1 MAALLADYELV
12 VIGGGPAGLTAG
24 IYAAR
29 SRLNF
34 LLFEKVVPGGQIL
47 TTDWIE
53 NYPGFPEGLSGYDL
67 AWKIADQLTR
77 FDAPVE
83 NAEVLSMEC
92 SGPVKRLVL
101 KDRTISTHTV
111 IIATGAS
118 PNLLSVPGENAYL
131 GKGVSFCATCDGPFY
146 KDKRVAVMGGGD
158 TAVQE
163 GIFLTKLAETVY
175 IIHRR
180 EQLRA
185 TRILQER
192 AFANPKIKFIWN
204 SVVTQIEG
212 NESGVEKLI
221 MKNVKTGAISDLSVD
236 AFFIFIGTRPNTGFL
251 CSEIKTNEE
260 GFVIADQNME
270 TSVPGVYA
278 VGDVRNTPLRQ
289 VVTAVGDAAIA
300 AVCAEKYVENLGLA
314 QE

>member
-1 MAALLADYELV
+1 MVALLADYELV

-53 NYPGFPEGLSGYDL
+53 NYPGFPEGVSGYEL
-67 AWKIADQLTR
+67 ARKIADQLAR

-83 NAEVLSMEC
+83 NEEVLSMEC

-118 PNLLSVPGENAYL
+118 PNLLSVPGEDAYL

-163 GIFLTKLAETVY
+163 AIFLTKFAETVY

-185 TRILQER
+185 TRILQDR

-221 MKNVKTGAISDLSVD
+221 MKNVKTGAISDLPVD
-236 AFFIFIGTRPNTGFL
+236 GFFIFIGTRPNTGFL

>member
-118 PNLLSVPGENAYL
+118 PNLLSVPGEDAYL

-185 TRILQER
+185 TRILQE
-192 AFANPKIKFIWN
+192 K
-204 SVVTQIEG
+204 
-212 NESGVEKLI
+212 
-221 MKNVKTGAISDLSVD
+221 
-236 AFFIFIGTRPNTGFL
+236 
-251 CSEIKTNEE
+251 
-260 GFVIADQNME
+260 
-270 TSVPGVYA
+270 
-278 VGDVRNTPLRQ
+278 
-289 VVTAVGDAAIA
+289 
-300 AVCAEKYVENLGLA
+300 
-314 QE
+314 

>member
-118 PNLLSVPGENAYL
+118 PNLLSVPGEDAYL

-163 GIFLTKLAETVY
+163 GIFLTKIAETVY

-204 SVVTQIEG
+204 SVVTQIDG

>member
-1 MAALLADYELV
+1 MVALLADYELV

-53 NYPGFPEGLSGYDL
+53 NYPGFPEGVSGYEL
-67 AWKIADQLTR
+67 ARKIADQLAR

-83 NAEVLSMEC
+83 NEEVLSMEC

-118 PNLLSVPGENAYL
+118 PNLLSVPGEDAYL

-163 GIFLTKLAETVY
+163 AIFLTKFAETVY

-185 TRILQER
+185 TRILQDR

-221 MKNVKTGAISDLSVD
+221 MKNVKTGAISDLPVD
-236 AFFIFIGTRPNTGFL
+236 GFFIFIGTRPNTGFL
-251 CSEIKTNEE
+251 CSEIKTNDE
-260 GFVIADQNME
+260 GFVIADRNME

-300 AVCAEKYVENLGLA
+300 AVCSEKYIENLGLA

>member
-1 MAALLADYELV
+1 MVALLADYELV

-34 LLFEKVVPGGQIL
+34 LIFEKVVPGGQIL

-53 NYPGFPEGLSGYDL
+53 NYPGFPEGVSGYEL
-67 AWKIADQLTR
+67 ARKIADQLAR

-83 NAEVLSMEC
+83 NEEVLSMEC

-118 PNLLSVPGENAYL
+118 PNLLSVPGEDTYL

-163 GIFLTKLAETVY
+163 GIFLTKFAETVY

-185 TRILQER
+185 TRILQDR

-221 MKNVKTGAISDLSVD
+221 MKNVKTGAISDLPVD
-236 AFFIFIGTRPNTGFL
+236 GFFIFIGTRPNTGFL
-251 CSEIKTNEE
+251 CSEIKTNDE
-260 GFVIADQNME
+260 GFVIADRNME

-300 AVCAEKYVENLGLA
+300 AVCSEKYIENLGLA

>member
-1 MAALLADYELV
+1 MALLADYELV

-118 PNLLSVPGENAYL
+118 PNLLSVPGEDAYL

-300 AVCAEKYVENLGLA
+300 AVCAEKYVENLGLG
-314 QE
+314 QK

>member
-1 MAALLADYELV
+1 MVALADYELV

-118 PNLLSVPGENAYL
+118 PNLLSVPGEDAYL

-146 KDKRVAVMGGGD
+146 KDKRV
-158 TAVQE
+158 
-163 GIFLTKLAETVY
+163 
-175 IIHRR
+175 
-180 EQLRA
+180 
-185 TRILQER
+185 
-192 AFANPKIKFIWN
+192 
-204 SVVTQIEG
+204 
-212 NESGVEKLI
+212 
-221 MKNVKTGAISDLSVD
+221 
-236 AFFIFIGTRPNTGFL
+236 
-251 CSEIKTNEE
+251 
-260 GFVIADQNME
+260 
-270 TSVPGVYA
+270 
-278 VGDVRNTPLRQ
+278 
-289 VVTAVGDAAIA
+289 
-300 AVCAEKYVENLGLA
+300 
-314 QE
+314 

>member
-1 MAALLADYELV
+1 MVALLADYELV

-29 SRLNF
+29 SRVNF
-34 LLFEKVVPGGQIL
+34 LLLEKVVPGGQIL

-77 FDAPVE
+77 FDGPVE

-118 PNLLSVPGENAYL
+118 PNLLSVPGEDAYL

-251 CSEIKTNEE
+251 SSEIKTNEE

>member
-1 MAALLADYELV
+1 MVALADYELV

-34 LLFEKVVPGGQIL
+34 LIFEKVVPGGQIL

-53 NYPGFPEGLSGYDL
+53 NYPGFPEGLSGYEL
-67 AWKIADQLTR
+67 ARKIADQLAR
-77 FDAPVE
+77 FDASVE
-83 NAEVLSMEC
+83 NEEVLSMEC

-118 PNLLSVPGENAYL
+118 PNLLSVPGEDTYL

-163 GIFLTKLAETVY
+163 GIFLTKFAETVY

-204 SVVTQIEG
+204 SVVTQIDG

-221 MKNVKTGAISDLSVD
+221 MKNVKTGAISDLPVD
-236 AFFIFIGTRPNTGFL
+236 GFFIFIGTRPNTGFL
-251 CSEIKTNEE
+251 CSEIKTNDE
-260 GFVIADQNME
+260 GFVIADRNME

-300 AVCAEKYVENLGLA
+300 AVCSEKYIENLGLA

>member
-1 MAALLADYELV
+1 MDSVESVDYELV

-29 SRLNF
+29 SRLKV
-34 LLFEKVVPGGQIL
+34 LLLEKVVPGGQIL

-67 AWKIADQLTR
+67 ARKIADQTAR
-77 FDAPVE
+77 FDVSIETGEA
-83 NAEVLSMEC
+83 LSIEC
-92 SGPVKRLVL
+92 KGPVKRLIL

-118 PNLLSVPGENAYL
+118 PNRLSVPGEETYL

-146 KDKRVAVMGGGD
+146 RDKIVAVMGGGD

-163 GIFLTKLAETVY
+163 GIFLTKFAEKVY

-180 EQLRA
+180 KELRA
-185 TRILQER
+185 TKILQER
-192 AFANPKIKFIWN
+192 AFKNPKIEFIWD
-204 SVVTQIEG
+204 SVVTKIDG
-212 NESGVEKLI
+212 NDSVEKLLI
-221 MKNVKTGAISDLSVD
+221 KNVKTGSISELSVD
-236 AFFIFIGTRPNTGFL
+236 GLFIFVGTHPNTDFL
-251 CSEIKTNEE
+251 CEEIKTDER
-260 GFVIADQNME
+260 GFIIADKNME

-278 VGDVRNTPLRQ
+278 VGDVRDTPLRQ

-300 AVCAEKYVENLGLA
+300 AFSAEQYVENLKL
-314 QE
+314 

>member
-1 MAALLADYELV
+1 MVALLADYELV

-34 LLFEKVVPGGQIL
+34 LIFEKVVPGGQIL

-53 NYPGFPEGLSGYDL
+53 NYPGFPEGVSGYEL
-67 AWKIADQLTR
+67 ARKIADQLAR

-83 NAEVLSMEC
+83 NEEVLSMEC

-118 PNLLSVPGENAYL
+118 PNLLSVPGEDAYL

-163 GIFLTKLAETVY
+163 AIFLTKFAETVY

-185 TRILQER
+185 TRILQDR

-221 MKNVKTGAISDLSVD
+221 MKNVKTGAISDLPVD
-236 AFFIFIGTRPNTGFL
+236 GFFIFIGTRPNTGFL
-251 CSEIKTNEE
+251 CSEIKTNDE
-260 GFVIADQNME
+260 GFVIADRNME

-300 AVCAEKYVENLGLA
+300 AVCSEKYIENLGLA

>member
-1 MAALLADYELV
+1 MVALADYELV

-34 LLFEKVVPGGQIL
+34 LIFEKVVPGGQIL

-53 NYPGFPEGLSGYDL
+53 NYPGFPEGLSGYEL
-67 AWKIADQLTR
+67 ARKIADQLAR

-83 NAEVLSMEC
+83 NEEVLSMEC

-118 PNLLSVPGENAYL
+118 PNLLSVPGEDTYL

-163 GIFLTKLAETVY
+163 GIFLTKFAETVY

-204 SVVTQIEG
+204 SVVTQIDG

-221 MKNVKTGAISDLSVD
+221 MKNVKTGAISDLPVD
-236 AFFIFIGTRPNTGFL
+236 GFFIFIGTRPNTGFL
-251 CSEIKTNEE
+251 CSEIKTNDE
-260 GFVIADQNME
+260 GFVIADRNME

>member
-118 PNLLSVPGENAYL
+118 PNLLSVPGEDAYL

-314 QE
+314 QK

>member
-118 PNLLSVPGENAYL
+118 PNLLSVPGEDAYL